1 MSQNQIVGN
10 TEQLDRILQGEW
22 LVDGKL
28 QASAFAMRLGETY
41 LSVNRPFVSS
51 FSDDVM
57 DFITRHSAFRSK
69 GSSTVCRVAELNVGQ
84 VRDIRFQLGS
94 NLAEVFVEVEP
105 RGNNYRSHAGIF
117 TKCDDKNV
125 KGGQESVV
133 ISNGKH
139 FPAKAILQKVR
150 YALLQMAELKT
161 LEFPLTK

>member
-1 MSQNQIVGN
+1 MSQNQAVSN

-28 QASAFAMRLGETY
+28 QASAFALRHDETY
-41 LSVNRPFVSS
+41 LSVNRPSISS

-57 DFITRHSAFRSK
+57 DFITRHPEFRNI
-69 GSSTVCRVAELNVGQ
+69 GSVTACRVAELNVGQ
-84 VRDIRFQLGS
+84 VRDIRFHLGN

-105 RGNNYRSHAGIF
+105 RDNNYLSHAGIF
-117 TKCDDKNV
+117 TKCDGKNV
-125 KGGQESVV
+125 KGGKESVV

-139 FPAKAILQKVR
+139 FPVKAILQKVR
-150 YALLQMAELKT
+150 YALLQMAELKS